1 LIASRSARIRAPIA
15 PGWWMRSAAVLIQTY
30 AITYKPTEAP
40 RIRASEFSPA
50 AKPPFSPAAKPPFS
64 PAGQK
69 APPPPLSQHSRV
81 ALWRHAGLERDGDGL
96 RILLDDPSPA
106 VRLIAR
112 CALAREETRGA
123 HIRRDFPE
131 RDARLDHHHVT
142 IEAESEPLLAGW
154 R

>member
-1 LIASRSARIRAPIA
+1 MTEPPQPAET
-15 PGWWMRSAAVLIQTY
+15 GEH
-30 AITYKPTEAP
+30 EAP
-40 RIRASEFSPA
+40 RQ
-50 AKPPFSPAAKPPFS
+50 
-64 PAGQK
+64 G
-69 APPPPLSQHSRV
+69 PPPPLHQSSRE

-96 RILLDDPSPA
+96 RSLLEDPSPA

-131 RDARLDHHHVT
+131 RDVHLDHHHVT
-142 IEAESEPLLAGW
+142 IRNDGEPLLAQW